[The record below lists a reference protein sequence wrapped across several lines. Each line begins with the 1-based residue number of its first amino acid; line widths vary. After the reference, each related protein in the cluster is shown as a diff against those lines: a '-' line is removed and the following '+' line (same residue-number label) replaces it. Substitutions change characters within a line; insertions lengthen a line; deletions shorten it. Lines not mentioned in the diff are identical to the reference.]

1 MTRTEKA
8 ELEELNITPEALE
21 ARRKDLEARGITR
34 PQTGIAPAIDAALR
48 TGLPS
53 AADLDAVAAEQK
65 AAQET
70 ARKPRS
76 DKGTKRGPIVSKE
89 PEAAAIEGAYPVELT
104 GPQMAQLED
113 TAAKLL
119 AKVDLRPEILKVSAS
134 EWLLNAR
141 VQKHWRTLIGK

>member
-1 MTRTEKA
+1 
-8 ELEELNITPEALE
+8 
-21 ARRKDLEARGITR
+21 
-34 PQTGIAPAIDAALR
+34 
-48 TGLPS
+48 
-53 AADLDAVAAEQK
+53 
-65 AAQET
+65 
-70 ARKPRS
+70 
-76 DKGTKRGPIVSKE
+76 VSKE